1 MRCIIAFI
9 IISVSVL
16 SFPGLANALP
26 DITINF
32 DDLLNAPQAFSNA
45 TALRNRY
52 ASKGVIF
59 YGPDGLT
66 GNDGGAI
73 LSLTPPPLA
82 PLSGLNAL
90 VFNDRAQAILNDG
103 GIPTWPETITF
114 DTLWA
119 NVSIYVAST
128 RTDMDHFSL
137 IALDGSGKQVG
148 MDEVDTKNDWAQLSV
163 SWAGGIK
170 SVVLSM
176 DKKGNDA
183 FAADNLELTTRVVPE
198 PGTMLLLG
206 LGVIGI
212 GILRRKN

>member
-1 MRCIIAFI
+1 MGRYF
-9 IISVSVL
+9 VL
-16 SFPGLANALP
+16 FAALSLFLFSSPGDVCAL
-26 DITINF
+26 TINF
-32 DDLLNAPQAFSNA
+32 DDLANAPTAFSQA

-52 ASKGVIF
+52 APEVIF

-73 LSLTPPPLA
+73 LNLNPPPLA

-90 VFNDRAQAILNDG
+90 VFSDLTQAVMSDG
-103 GIPTWPETITF
+103 GFPVWPETIIF
-114 DTLWA
+114 NTLWA

-137 IALDGSGKQVG
+137 IAFDGSGKQVVI
-148 MDEVDTKNDWAQLSV
+148 DEVDTKNEWAQLSV
-163 SWAGGIK
+163 SWADGIK
-170 SVVLSM
+170 SVVLTM

-183 FAADNLELTTRVVPE
+183 FAADNLELTTSRVVPE

-206 LGVIGI
+206 LGVIGL
-212 GILRRKN
+212 GIMRRRI